1 MVPLHHPADGPPPR
15 FGEELAICTCPHPHL
30 VQPVIMTAKK
40 SPVRLIL
47 RWVLGLFYLAAGIIH
62 LRSPKGFIAITPHWV
77 PDIPLV
83 IALTGMAEIAGALAL
98 LLVPPLRKAAA
109 IGLALYAICVFPANI
124 NQAINDIPMGS
135 HHMSWWY
142 HGPRL
147 LMQPVLV
154 WLALWVG
161 DVIDWPFGRGNA

>member
-1 MVPLHHPADGPPPR
+1 
-15 FGEELAICTCPHPHL
+15 
-30 VQPVIMTAKK
+30 MTQKT
-40 SPVRLIL
+40 SPVRLLL

-62 LRSPKGFIAITPHWV
+62 LRSPRGFIIITPHWV

-83 IALTGMAEIAGALAL
+83 IALTGMAEIAGAVGL
-98 LLVPPLRKAAA
+98 LLVPRLRKAAA

-124 NQAINDIPMGS
+124 NQAIYDLPMGGR
-135 HHMSWWY
+135 HLSWWY

-161 DVIDWPFGRGNA
+161 GVTDWPFRRRADRPRS

>member
-1 MVPLHHPADGPPPR
+1 
-15 FGEELAICTCPHPHL
+15 
-30 VQPVIMTAKK
+30 MTAKK